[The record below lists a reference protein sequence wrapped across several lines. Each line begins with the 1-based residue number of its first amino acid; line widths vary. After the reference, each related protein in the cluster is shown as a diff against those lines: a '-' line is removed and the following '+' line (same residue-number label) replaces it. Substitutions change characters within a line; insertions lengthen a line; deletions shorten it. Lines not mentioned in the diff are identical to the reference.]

1 MQAANARGILGW
13 GIYSASSWTWCIGLF
28 LPIIMLRLFGW
39 PGFFLFAIPNIAGVV
54 IFGYLFD
61 EKSCLRMLRE
71 HRPAI
76 RVFSIATSAYQLFFI
91 AWLWSHLYPGGSP
104 TTGAAI
110 ALGIWVLGLLLAAVP
125 DRAWLWLGVLVWLI
139 SMVLFIT
146 LGIGGLGF
154 SMVESEL
161 TTTDLLLIAPS
172 IIFGFLFCPWLDAS
186 FHRARIRSRSPHAFA
201 VFAVAFA
208 PMILLSCAYSSQGM
222 LVVGALALTQ
232 ITMQAGFTNAV
243 HARDAWL
250 GGPGALEDDTSN
262 WPWAA
267 LVPVLAILF
276 GTLPMVAGESTYLR
290 LLGLYGLVFPA
301 YALFFMSPWARMT
314 PNRLTLLLLMLLL
327 LPCALAL
334 DLAFVAH
341 RTTWVPVAVGGL
353 LIIAAAILMATR
365 PVVPPGTPERT

>member
-1 MQAANARGILGW
+1 MQSANARGILGW

-39 PGFFLFAIPNIAGVV
+39 PGFLLFAIPNIAGVV

-61 EKSCLRMLRE
+61 EKSCLRLLHE

-76 RVFSIATSAYQLFFI
+76 RIFSIATSAYQLFFI
-91 AWLWSHLYPGGSP
+91 AWLWSHLYAGGSP
-104 TTGAAI
+104 TAGAAI
-110 ALGIWVLGLLLAAVP
+110 ALGVWVVGLLLAAVP
-125 DRAWLWLGVLVWLI
+125 DRAWCWLGVLTWIVSLG
-139 SMVLFIT
+139 LFIA
-146 LGIGGLGF
+146 LGTGGLGRPLA
-154 SMVESEL
+154 ESEL
-161 TTTDLLLIAPS
+161 TSTDLLLVAPS

-222 LVVGALALTQ
+222 LVVGAVALTQ

-250 GGPGALEDDTSN
+250 GGPGAVESGSSS

-267 LVPVLAILF
+267 LIPVIAILF
-276 GTLPMVAGESTYLR
+276 GTLPMIAGESTYLR

-301 YALFFMSPWARMT
+301 YALLFMSPWARMT
-314 PNRLTLLLLMLLL
+314 PNRLTLLLLGALL

-334 DLAFVAH
+334 DLAFVGH
-341 RTTWVPVAVGGL
+341 RTGWVPVAIGGL
-353 LIIAAAILMATR
+353 LVLAAAVLVATR
-365 PVVPPGTPERT
+365 RDIPA

>member
-61 EKSCLRMLRE
+61 ESSCRRLLRE

-91 AWLWSHLYPGGSP
+91 AWLWSHLFDGASP

-110 ALGIWVLGLLLAAVP
+110 ALGIWVIGLLLAMVP
-125 DRAWLWLGVLVWLI
+125 DRAWSWLGVLTWII
-139 SMVLFIT
+139 SMGLFIS
-146 LGIGGLGF
+146 LGVGGLGRPLP
-154 SMVESEL
+154 ESEL
-161 TTTDLLLIAPS
+161 TSTDLLLVAPS

-186 FHRARIRSRSPHAFA
+186 FHRARIRSRSPHTFA

-208 PMILLSCAYSSQGM
+208 PMILLSCAYSADGL
-222 LVVGALALTQ
+222 LVVGAIALTQ

-250 GGPGALEDDTSN
+250 GGPGANRDGAAT

-276 GTLPMVAGESTYLR
+276 GTLPIFAGESTYLR

-301 YALFFMSPWARMT
+301 YALFFMAPWGGAT
-314 PNRLTLLLLMLLL
+314 PNRLSLLLLGLLL
-327 LPCALAL
+327 LPCSLAL
-334 DLAFVAH
+334 DLAFVGH
-341 RTTWVPVAVGGL
+341 QTLWVPVAVGGL
-353 LIIAAAILMATR
+353 LLLAVAAFLGTR
-365 PVVPPGTPERT
+365 RTHAASSR